1 MKRQKGRRPLRRR
14 DGEHSASLAQ
24 GPNMTPMVDV
34 VIVILIF
41 FMSATT
47 FMGPEWFMDVAVP
60 AHDPSVGDEGD
71 PYAMPAPT
79 LRVQLRASGG
89 TTLATGLGRQDMTL
103 DQLADALMALGQSI
117 EATDAFVLIVPTPEV
132 AYRDVVHVR
141 DVCER
146 AGLREVALSTR

>member
-1 MKRQKGRRPLRRR
+1 MKRQKGRRPLQRR
-14 DGEHSASLAQ
+14 DMDHSASLAQ

-60 AHDPSVGDEGD
+60 AQTPSTGEEGD
-71 PYAMPAPT
+71 PFAMPAPT
-79 LRVQLRASGG
+79 LRVHLEASSGS
-89 TTLATGLGRQDMTL
+89 TLATGLGREDMTL
-103 DQLADALMALGQSI
+103 DELAAALNAVGANI
-117 EATDAFVLIVPTPEV
+117 ESDDAFVLIVPQPNV
-132 AYRDVVHVR
+132 AYRDVVQVR
-141 DVCER
+141 DLCER